1 VHGSAVVR
9 LFLQTIAFAKVI
21 LIDGNDYHL
30 LHLHAS
36 DFASAISEDEIIEI
50 LAEKV
55 KDSQVPRCQRRT
67 LNGEAV
73 TAFVVVACLMY
84 QMMTMKCRTVLTQ
97 LVAFFF
103 CREAAPLFS
112 DQLMNSSIH
121 FALQQ
126 L

>member
-1 VHGSAVVR
+1 MR

-67 LNGEAV
+67 FPGRSCYYLCSGSMPYVSNDDDQMSDSPH
-73 TAFVVVACLMY
+73 TAGSHSFLPRGGITF
-84 QMMTMKCRTVLTQ
+84 Q
-97 LVAFFF
+97 
-103 CREAAPLFS
+103 
-112 DQLMNSSIH
+112 
-121 FALQQ
+121 
-126 L
+126 